1 MIVMLN
7 MTITI
12 GNVLEIISILVG
24 GIVFLLTIKAKLD
37 AVIVSQDSFRLRLDA
52 FDGEIKHLTKM
63 TSALPVQNEKLSS
76 FDQRIT
82 GHGERITKLEERL
95 DEKVNNIYDHI
106 DRHMSQLESRLTDI
120 IKSPTIQRRKK
131 T

>member
-1 MIVMLN
+1 

-12 GNVLEIISILVG
+12 GNVLEIVSILVG
-24 GIVFLLTIKAKLD
+24 GVVFLLTIKAKLD

-82 GHGERITKLEERL
+82 G
-95 DEKVNNIYDHI
+95 
-106 DRHMSQLESRLTDI
+106 QLS
-120 IKSPTIQRRKK
+120 
-131 T
+131 